1 MHQKMPLN
9 SEVILSMRLAHAVS
23 MCISGL
29 LKLVLKKALDI
40 AVAHG
45 NFLQNRKKVILFLI
59 YLFNLT
65 AQCSRSGKRDGCSV
79 GLMFE

>member
-1 MHQKMPLN
+1 MPLN
-9 SEVILSMRLAHAVS
+9 SEVIPSMRLAHAVS

-45 NFLQNRKKVILFLI
+45 NFQGRAGGGPHPGPQRLEKGS
-59 YLFNLT
+59 T
-65 AQCSRSGKRDGCSV
+65 AGAGRTATES
-79 GLMFE
+79 

>member
-40 AVAHG
+40 AVAEEMG
-45 NFLQNRKKVILFLI
+45 KVDKE
-59 YLFNLT
+59 
-65 AQCSRSGKRDGCSV
+65 RGRGKGGWGKRK
-79 GLMFE
+79 